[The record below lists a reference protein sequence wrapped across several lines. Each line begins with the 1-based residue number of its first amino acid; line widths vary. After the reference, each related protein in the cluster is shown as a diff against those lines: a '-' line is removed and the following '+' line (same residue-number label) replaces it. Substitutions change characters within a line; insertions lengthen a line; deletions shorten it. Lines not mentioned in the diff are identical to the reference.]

1 MIPIYEAGS
10 GRGVG
15 HTFSSFR
22 ERFDQICQDHL
33 TQKRAQAF
41 AFIFYDFTDSD
52 LRKILNDIGVF
63 AQLDRLSGTRL
74 SIFYLHSGTRSTV
87 QAFNSHFLTA
97 LGFDKP
103 VELPCVVFFKLN
115 EDKVE
120 ELNVAEL
127 NSADLIHGFH
137 ELHSVVEQY
146 LQNEENVHQ
155 EGRALRLVKSGG
167 RFIGI
172 EAFRAALRRG
182 LDFF

>member
-33 TQKRAQAF
+33 THKRAQAF
-41 AFIFYDFTDSD
+41 AFIFYDFTDSA
-52 LRKILNDIGVF
+52 LRKILNDVGVF
-63 AQLDRLSGTRL
+63 TKLDRLSGTRL
-74 SIFYLHSGTRSTV
+74 SLFYLHSGTRSTV

-103 VELPCVVFFKLN
+103 VTLPCVIFKVN
-115 EDKVE
+115 QDKVE
-120 ELNVAEL
+120 DINVAEL

-146 LQNEENVHQ
+146 LENGENVHQ
-155 EGRALRLVKSGG
+155 EGRALRLIKSGG
-167 RFIGI
+167 RLIGI
-172 EAFRAALRRG
+172 EAFRAALKRA